1 MFNSNEY
8 ATSIVEAAPM
18 AMFMIDTSGRIVV
31 ANRRAAE
38 VFGYE
43 RDKLL
48 GRHVND
54 LVPQSARGGHS
65 TRIAEFFANPE
76 PRVMG
81 AGRDLLAVDANG
93 SQFPVEIGL
102 TSLSNDTQTYAVAVV
117 ADITRRKQIE
127 RDFTAAR
134 LVQTAMLP
142 ESLPHVAGLDIAAR
156 SLPAESTGGDFFDF
170 LPLPDGTLGI
180 AIGDASGHGFSAALV
195 VAAAKAYLRALVS
208 SGLDLATLMSRTNKL
223 LLEDLSEGRFVTL
236 FFGNLDTQNWSY
248 SYAGAGHDGYLLD
261 RDANLKKRLRSTGP
275 PLGWFPEGTYKSDDV
290 SLDPGDILLL
300 MTDGLTE
307 AFSADNEMFGRDRIF
322 EVIRRTREASSDQI
336 VDEIFR
342 EIRSFSEGVEQA
354 DDMTIVVM
362 KRDSE

>member
-1 MFNSNEY
+1 MINVNDY

-31 ANRRAAE
+31 ANREAAQ
-38 VFGYE
+38 VFHYG
-43 RDKLL
+43 RDDLL

-54 LVPQSARGGHS
+54 LIPEPARGGHS
-65 TRIAEFFANPE
+65 ARIAEFFANPE

-81 AGRDLLAVDANG
+81 AGRDLLAVDG
-93 SQFPVEIGL
+93 EGHQFPVEIGL
-102 TSLSNDTQTYAVAVV
+102 TSLSDDEQTYAVAVV

-127 RDFTAAR
+127 REFTAAR

-142 ESLPHVAGLDIAAR
+142 TSLPLVEGLDIAAR

-170 LPLPDGTLGI
+170 LRLSDGSLGV

-195 VAAAKAYLRALVS
+195 VATAKAYLRALVS
-208 SGLDLATLMSRTNKL
+208 SGFDLATLMRQTNKL

-236 FFGNLDTQNWSY
+236 FFGILDTTSWSY

-261 RDANLKKRLRSTGP
+261 ADANVKKRLHSTGP
-275 PLGWFPEGTYKSDDV
+275 PLGWFPEGSYESDEV
-290 SLDPGDILLL
+290 SLSPGDLLLL

-307 AFSADNEMFGRDRIF
+307 AFSAGREMFGRDRII
-322 EVIRRTREASSDQI
+322 EVIRRTRDADSEQI
-336 VDEIFR
+336 VEEIFR
-342 EIRSFSEGVEQA
+342 EVASFSEGTEQA
-354 DDMTIVVM
+354 DDMTIIVM
-362 KRDSE
+362 KHDSR